1 MNNNL
6 ENIENRENISTENQI
21 KKLQDELWQKLLKIL
36 DWKGEI

>member
-6 ENIENRENISTENQI
+6 ENIENRENISTESQI
-21 KKLQDELWQKLLKIL
+21 KKLHDELWPKLLKIL

>member
-6 ENIENRENISTENQI
+6 ENIKNRENISTESQI
-21 KKLQDELWQKLLKIL
+21 KKLQDELWPKLLKIL

>member
-6 ENIENRENISTENQI
+6 ENIKNKENISTKDDI
-21 KKLQDELWQKLLKIL
+21 KKLQDELWPKLLKIL

>member
-21 KKLQDELWQKLLKIL
+21 KKLQDEL
-36 DWKGEI
+36 

>member
-21 KKLQDELWQKLLKIL
+21 KKLQDELWPKLLKIL
-36 DWKGEI
+36 D